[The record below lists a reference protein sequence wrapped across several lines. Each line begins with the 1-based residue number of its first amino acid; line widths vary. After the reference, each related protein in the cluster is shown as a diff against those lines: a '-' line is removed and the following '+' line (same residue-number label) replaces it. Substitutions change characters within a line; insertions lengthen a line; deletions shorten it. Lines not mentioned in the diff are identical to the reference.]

1 MEQEEVDLEDWGW
14 RMWEV
19 VKGMSRRKK
28 IINLRIVKGK
38 SQRSPG
44 LKQKSVK
51 QMQVEMKKD
60 NGD

>member
-1 MEQEEVDLEDWGW
+1 MEQEEVDLEGWGQ
-14 RMWEV
+14 RMWKV
-19 VKGMSRRKK
+19 VKGMGRRKK

-38 SQRSPG
+38 SQRSTG

>member
-1 MEQEEVDLEDWGW
+1 MKGRSW
-14 RMWEV
+14 RE
-19 VKGMSRRKK
+19 KK

-38 SQRSPG
+38 ERSTG

>member
-60 NGD
+60 NGN